1 MKNNI
6 KQFREAAGMT
16 QHQLGVAIGLSS
28 AKPQATISNYEAQIR
43 SPGLH
48 TCRLIVMALNKA
60 GVEATM
66 DSVFPLDMSKS
77 A

>member
-6 KQFREAAGMT
+6 KKFREAAGLT
-16 QHQLGVAIGLSS
+16 QSELGVAIGLKSS
-28 AKPQATISNYEAQIR
+28 KPQTVIYNYEAGR
-43 SPGLH
+43 TPSLH

-66 DSVFPLDMSKS
+66 DSVFPLDLNMT